1 MAKNVKQIAKALG
14 AKIGEPVPDTG
25 GGAFGMAWLAA
36 SLSSRLEPIQGKR
49 PGRPSD
55 PTWVYSR
62 KVPMKEETLDRLEE
76 IAASVSTRDRKVS
89 PMQVAAQLLEQSL
102 DQVSA
107 GEKTTA
113 G

>member
-14 AKIGEPVPDTG
+14 AKIGEPVLDTG